1 MIFLISL
8 IVLVLKNLK
17 KSINMTSMRSII
29 TAIIIYI
36 FQTYGVSQNIDPS
49 LKNNYEAQSIIK
61 KSITAYGGENLCK
74 ETIGFNLYGTN
85 YVSGHFDTPE
95 KSIPAPDTEK
105 VVFHKP
111 ADCIQYYGELN
122 YNQRTIQSAAFIRSD
137 SAFYLNFFG
146 NAVNKSIKAEK
157 NNIVQYLPSKFL
169 ILVWDNQK
177 NISYLTAT
185 KEHHLLTWSDAVGK
199 KYDCYFNKKTGLL
212 DKISTPTYH
221 DIYGDSVDDI
231 IYGDYKKLENGLT
244 VPQKFTKIEHGL
256 TERALS
262 YDKFN
267 FIPELDKDLIKYL
280 CPTWEYIETKQTL
293 LESEQIA
300 PNLLLLKLMTY
311 NNKVLVAEFTDYLM
325 VFEAPKNTGIAKEIR
340 LQLQKLYPNKPIKY
354 LALSHHHPD
363 HAGGFSA
370 FVQPN
375 IQIITTK
382 DNIAFFEKLLKVQ
395 HTLKPDNTVT
405 PSKLQTITVS
415 ADTPLSIQDKENQV
429 IIYEAGETTD
439 HVKEFLY
446 FYFPI
451 QKILFVGDLVIFPEK
466 GIREQGKRAYSV
478 YKLIEDKKL
487 NVEKIYTSWPLK
499 DQKSFGSIQDLKAS
513 LIKSYPDLRD

>member
-1 MIFLISL
+1 MPSL
-8 IVLVLKNLK
+8 KY
-17 KSINMTSMRSII
+17 II
-29 TAIIIYI
+29 TAIILYI
-36 FQTYGVSQNIDPS
+36 FQTYGFSQNIEAS

-61 KSITAYGGENLCK
+61 KSIAAYGAENLCK

-85 YVSGHFDTPE
+85 YISGHFETPE
-95 KSIPAPDTEK
+95 KSIAAPDTEK

-111 ADCIQYYGELN
+111 SDCIQYYGELN
-122 YNQRTIQSAAFIRSD
+122 YNQRTVQSAAFIRSD

-146 NAVNKSIKAEK
+146 NSVNKSVKAEK
-157 NNIVQYLPSKFL
+157 NNLVQYLPSKFL
-169 ILVWDNQK
+169 MLIWDNLK
-177 NISYLTAT
+177 NLSYLTAT

-199 KYDCYFNKKTGLL
+199 KYNCYFNKKTFLI
-212 DKISTPTYH
+212 DKISTPIYH

-231 IYGDYKKLENGLT
+231 VYADYKKLENGLI
-244 VPQKFTKIEHGL
+244 VPQKFTKTEHGL
-256 TERALS
+256 LERTLS

-267 FIPELDKDLIKYL
+267 FAPELNKDMIKYL

-293 LESEQIA
+293 LETEQIA

-311 NNKVLVAEFTDYLM
+311 NNKVLVAEFADYLM
-325 VFEAPKNTGIAKEIR
+325 VFEAPKNTGIVKEIR
-340 LQLQKLYPNKPIKY
+340 WQLQKQYPNKPVKY

-363 HAGGFSA
+363 HAGGFAA
-370 FVQPN
+370 FAQPN
-375 IQIITTK
+375 TQIITTK
-382 DNIAFFEKLLKVQ
+382 GNLPFFDKLLKAQ

-405 PSKLQTITVS
+405 PSKLTTLTVS
-415 ADTPLSIQDKENQV
+415 ANDPLSIQDIKNQV
-429 IIYEAGETTD
+429 IVYEAGETTD

-446 FYFPI
+446 FYFPL

-487 NVEKIYTSWPLK
+487 TVEKIYTSWPFK
-499 DQKSFGSIQDLKAS
+499 EQKSFGTMQDLKAS
-513 LIKSYPDLRD
+513 LVKNYPDLREN